1 MEKEVIEIVKK
12 AGKKVMQI
20 YNSDYE
26 ITNKKDKSPVTI
38 ADLESEKI
46 LIKGLERFGYGIVSE
61 ESGFIGESTDKFWV
75 MDPLDGTKDFI
86 QKTGEFA
93 VMVGL
98 VEGSKPILGVVYCPA
113 LDKLYYAQKGK
124 GAFLV
129 EKGEA
134 RRIKV
139 NSGKKKEDLLMVISN
154 NHFRQKDKDIAVRL
168 GVKEFKGMGSVGVKF
183 CAIAEG
189 MGDLCVYT
197 TNKLGIWDACA
208 PHVILKEAGGEVFDL
223 LGGELEYFTDRLNV
237 ENGFIG
243 SIGFR
248 SEVLDSISNN
258 KGFVLWF
265 TGLSGSGKSTLA
277 EGVSKELKKRNVSY
291 ECLDGDEV
299 RENLTQGLLFTKK
312 DRDENI
318 RRIMYVCKL
327 LSRNGVKVI
336 SAFISPYK
344 EMRDFVRNNTTNFIE
359 VHVATPLEVCEKRDV
374 KGLYKK
380 ARTGEIK
387 NFTGIS
393 DPYEEPVNADI
404 VIKTQNESVEESVGK
419 VVSYLEKRG
428 LI

>member
-12 AGKKVMQI
+12 AGKRVLEI

-46 LIKGLERFGYGIVSE
+46 LIKGLEKFGYGIVSE
-61 ESGFIGESTDKFWV
+61 ESKPTGSKEKFWV
-75 MDPLDGTKDFI
+75 IDPLDGTKDFI

-93 VMVGL
+93 IMVGL
-98 VEGSKPILGVVYCPA
+98 VEDSKPILGVVYCPA
-113 LDKLYYAQKGK
+113 LNKLYYAQKGK
-124 GAFLV
+124 GAFLI
-129 EKGEA
+129 ENGIE

-139 NSGKKKEDLLMVISN
+139 NSGKKREDLLMVISN

-183 CAIAEG
+183 CAIAQG
-189 MGDLCVYT
+189 KGDLCVYT
-197 TNKLGIWDACA
+197 TNFLGIWDCCA
-208 PHVILKEAGGEVFDL
+208 PHIILKEAGGVVFDVNGNDPKYYYDTL
-223 LGGELEYFTDRLNV
+223 KMNT
-237 ENGFIG
+237 GFIG
-243 SIGFR
+243 SIGFKT
-248 SEVLDSISNN
+248 EILNSISNN

-277 EGVSKELKKRNVSY
+277 DGVSKELKKRNISY
-291 ECLDGDEV
+291 ESLDGDEV

-327 LSRNGVKVI
+327 LSRNGVRVI

-393 DPYEEPVNADI
+393 DPYEEPINADLI
-404 VIKTQNESVEESVGK
+404 IKTQNESVEESVGK
-419 VVSYLEKRG
+419 VVSYLENRG